1 MSGYDFDG
9 MTAADCRAEAQ
20 KCRTRSAESFERCQE
35 DGFLSQKGLDVSAQ
49 VYDIQ
54 AEIID
59 RGGVAIFPAL
69 FDLDG
74 NQVPAIRELNQY
86 DNWSWRI
93 LDPDAPNT
101 RRTLGWFPESNA
113 RKPGAARSNDAKR
126 GYYVGRATAPAEA
139 STGGNRSTFW
149 AKVVHY
155 FEGRYVPGEIVDNGI
170 GVTNLGEH
178 YKIMES

>member
-1 MSGYDFDG
+1 MGGYDFDG

-49 VYDIQ
+49 VYEIQ
-54 AEIID
+54 ADLID
-59 RGGVAIFPAL
+59 AGGVLIFPAL

-101 RRTLGWFPESNA
+101 RRTLGWFPQSNA
-113 RKPGAARSNDAKR
+113 WKPGAARSNDAKR

-139 STGGNRSTFW
+139 STGGNRTTFW
-149 AKVVHY
+149 ATVVKIDEH
-155 FEGRYVPGEIVDNGI
+155 RYTPGEIIDNGI
-170 GVTNLGEH
+170 GATNLEQH
-178 YKIMES
+178 YKIKES

>member
-1 MSGYDFDG
+1 MSGYNFDG
-9 MTAADCRAEAQ
+9 MTADDCRAYAQ
-20 KCRTRSAESFERCQE
+20 TCRTRSAESWERSDT
-35 DGFLSQKGLDVSAQ
+35 DGFLSQAASDVNAR

-59 RGGVAIFPAL
+59 RGGVSIFPAL

-74 NQVPAIRELNQY
+74 NQVPAVRQLNQY

-93 LDPDAPNT
+93 LDPHAPDS
-101 RRTLGWFPESNA
+101 RRTLGWFHESNA
-113 RKPGAARSNDAKR
+113 RKPGAARSNDAKK
-126 GYYVGRATAPAEA
+126 GYYVGRAYAPAVA
-139 STGGNRSTFW
+139 TTGGNRTSFW

-170 GVTNLGEH
+170 GATNLGEH
-178 YKIMES
+178 YKIKES